1 LTRTR
6 RAVSS
11 GTLRVAVAAVASSVL
26 LVSCGR
32 APEKSTAEA
41 PRAAAPPK
49 GDAVWFLDSAG
60 AAEAGTDERLT
71 RLSAAALFLPAGT
84 LGLAGGSPTFEP
96 APSPSRATGAPPVV
110 LVVRADASIAP
121 ALGIEGGFDPAST
134 ADLLAQKL
142 QPLLALGG
150 GFGRVIGVHLD
161 FPFSATSAK
170 HSGELV
176 TALKSRLSA
185 VFVSIAA
192 PFSPSTEEARK
203 ALQPLTSVAD
213 ALVAPIFGFD
223 ERADPGAI
231 DSLGRPWW
239 AAFGASAHGTI
250 VSASSGRT
258 SAASEAWLDRL
269 IGNPN
274 VDFENDLS
282 VPDASF
288 TAFQLVVRG
297 PVKID
302 DVYLEP
308 GDRVSYRVPALAEM
322 LFQLGSMMAGKRHS
336 LGRLLVFDGKVEAE
350 RVFPVAAFEDVLL
363 GRSLVPVLQV
373 TVSPAGRNAIAV
385 EAVNRTTHASIP
397 SRSSN
402 WVEVDVAPA
411 RAGDVALGGFDRYA
425 TFDGNEQPVTPGRAS
440 RVRLFETLIVPN
452 EVISAARIPLRGRMP
467 ERCCRYRTHLIA
479 ASGSE
484 ETSGWIEP
492 PVPPT
497 PTPSPKKAAR
507 SAKAKPTTPKKK

>member
-1 LTRTR
+1 MATGL
-6 RAVSS
+6 
-11 GTLRVAVAAVASSVL
+11 AAVASGAL
-26 LVSCGR
+26 LLSCRR
-32 APEKSTAEA
+32 APEKSAAEA
-41 PRAAAPPK
+41 PRAAAPSK
-49 GDAVWFLDSAG
+49 GDAVWFLDPAG
-60 AAEAGTDERLT
+60 AAEAGTDERLA

-84 LGLAGGSPTFEP
+84 LGLAGGGPTFDP
-96 APSPSRATGAPPVV
+96 VSPPSRTTGAPPVV
-110 LVVRADASIAP
+110 LVVGADPSFAP
-121 ALGIEGGFDPAST
+121 ALGAEGGFDSAST

-142 QPLLALGG
+142 QPLLAPNG

-170 HSGELV
+170 RSGELV
-176 TALKSRLSA
+176 SALKTRLA
-185 VFVSIAA
+185 GAFVSIAA
-192 PFSPSTEEARK
+192 PFSPTTEEARK
-203 ALQPLTSVAD
+203 ALQPLTSAAD

-223 ERADPGAI
+223 VRADPGAI

-239 AAFGASAHGTI
+239 AAFGPSAHGVM
-250 VSASSGRT
+250 VSGVSGRT
-258 SAASEAWLDRL
+258 SPASEAWLDRL

-274 VDFENDLS
+274 IEFENDLS

-288 TAFQLVVRG
+288 TAFQLIVRA
-297 PVKID
+297 PVQID
-302 DVYLEP
+302 DLYLEP

-363 GRSLVPVLQV
+363 GRSLVPVLEV
-373 TVSPAGRNAIAV
+373 TVSPAGRGAIAV

-402 WVEVDVAPA
+402 WIEIDVAPA

-425 TFDGNEQPVTPGRAS
+425 TFDNGGEPVTPGRAT

-452 EVISAARIPLRGRMP
+452 EAISAARIPLRGKLP

-484 ETSGWIEP
+484 EASDWIEP

-497 PTPSPKKAAR
+497 PTPSPRKAT
-507 SAKAKPTTPKKK
+507 AKPAKPPQRPKTKKR